1 MAVPRETVW
10 KRDPHTAE
18 KHAILRGYL
27 NAWWPI
33 ILQSFSGAT
42 YAEGFAGPGEYKDGE
57 DGSPIEA
64 LHALLDRPNPLPEKP
79 ARFMLVEEREDRV
92 QHLGK
97 VLEDRYPTLPSH
109 VDVRPRQGSCEHRL
123 LPELDEAGAWGE
135 PVFAMLDSFNV
146 EVPYPVIQRIG
157 ANRSSEVLVTFMS
170 SWLTR
175 WASDE
180 DQDQGDRMFGD
191 RQWRKV
197 AYVPTDDKKPWLVS
211 LYRRRLTQAGF
222 RFQTAFEL
230 VNPGGQAFFLVFA
243 TNSKL
248 GVEKMKEAMWARDR
262 VHGVRFRDPRS
273 PDQLSFDIEDHPD
286 LRGLERLL
294 ADHLEVDQ
302 PTPVETVR
310 EWTLLET
317 AFRPPHAQ
325 DVLKRWA
332 GGEYLEVVD
341 GGRLRKGSTVVL
353 RRRTPLGP
361 APPPKMF

>member
-135 PVFAMLDSFNV
+135 PVFAMLDPFNV